1 MIIECTAFEYTF
13 MCCEGLCIMAS
24 GNILASGNISSKLIM
39 TLSETIELLTL
50 RYEVAD
56 HHIVQL

>member
-24 GNILASGNISSKLIM
+24 GNISLKLIM
-39 TLSETIELLTL
+39 ALSETIELLTL